1 MGSNRGGSC
10 IQPDQVSVMCCLDP
24 GPERAGEITEKSTF
38 ASKAED
44 GRSSLCFTQLCK
56 AHSPQN
62 WLALLGSHYSN
73 RTIDG
78 FFLAPLLNSS
88 RDILPEEWKRET

>member
-1 MGSNRGGSC
+1 M
-10 IQPDQVSVMCCLDP
+10 
-24 GPERAGEITEKSTF
+24 EKSTF

-44 GRSSLCFTQLCK
+44 GRSSLCFHKCVK

-62 WLALLGSHYSN
+62 WLALLGSHCSN
-73 RTIDG
+73 RTMDG
-78 FFLAPLLNSS
+78 SLLAPLLNSS